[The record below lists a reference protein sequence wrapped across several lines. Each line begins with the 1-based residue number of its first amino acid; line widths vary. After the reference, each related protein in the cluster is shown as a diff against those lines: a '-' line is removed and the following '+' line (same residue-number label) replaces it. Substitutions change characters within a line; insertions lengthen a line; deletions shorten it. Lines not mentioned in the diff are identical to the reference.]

1 MSLLLKMKLN
11 QLISE
16 LKRRNIIKAIIAYL
30 AVAWVIIEMASI
42 LIEAFGAP
50 EDTLKWL
57 IYVFSF
63 GLVVWIIFLWLY
75 DLSPQGFKKT
85 EDIDNVEDSSELTNR
100 KYNLVIV
107 TSLVIAV
114 VLLLGASF
122 WAGSQ
127 WEYSES
133 SSAKKIAVIPMTQ
146 QSAVDEDG
154 YFENG
159 MTEMLIDELS
169 KVDELTVVNRASV
182 QLLSASISTGD
193 SYVLDVIK
201 GIDYYV
207 NGKIER
213 QQNKINVLIE
223 LKESIDTESIWKKYY
238 TKNISDI
245 RSLWA
250 DIAYDLTSR
259 IGIEVKLED
268 RVLWKDLR
276 KVKPETFELY
286 LKGKHFM
293 NKSSPADLQR
303 GLVYMLEALDQSPSD
318 PYANA
323 YLAEAYITL
332 GHGPDPPPDVYPKA
346 LAAAQRA
353 IQLDST
359 IAMGWAALAH
369 YHTYF
374 GMDWTLA
381 EYAFERANELNPNL
395 GNNHY
400 HKAWYLTLFGQMNA
414 AIEEHKKAQEL
425 DPFTLDNTAHLGF
438 LYNFVGLYEEGLK
451 ECEKVAYMED
461 EYVWG
466 SFIKGRIFIDQGRV
480 DEGLEILR
488 KVAEI
493 NPGLKY
499 WGLGTELI
507 LSGHIEEGKVIL
519 NELEALPLNGYRAL
533 CLGAMYSSLGDND
546 KAFEYFSYKN
556 KHGWYPWLRVMFVE
570 GEIKK
575 DPRFLK
581 MIRDMNLPD
590 PSPLVYH
597 YE

>member
-1 MSLLLKMKLN
+1 MKLN

-16 LKRRNIIKAIIAYL
+16 LKRRNIIKAVIAYL
-30 AVAWVIIEMASI
+30 AVAWVIIEMASV
-42 LIEAFGAP
+42 LIEAFGLS
-50 EDTLKWL
+50 EGTLKWF
-57 IYVFSF
+57 IYVFAF
-63 GLVVWIIFLWLY
+63 GLVVWIIFSWLY
-75 DLSPQGFKKT
+75 DLTPQGFKKT
-85 EDIDNVEDSSELTNR
+85 EDVDNVEESSELTNR
-100 KYNLVIV
+100 KYNLVIIA
-107 TSLVIAV
+107 SLVIAV

-133 SSAKKIAVIPMTQ
+133 SSSKKIAVIPMTQ
-146 QSAVDEDG
+146 TSAVDEDE

-159 MTEMLIDELS
+159 MTELLIDELS
-169 KVDELTVVNRASV
+169 KVGELTVVNRASV

-193 SYVLDVIK
+193 SYVLDVIN

-213 QQNKINVLIE
+213 QQNKISVLIE
-223 LKESIDTESIWKKYY
+223 LKESIDSQSIWKKYY
-238 TKNISDI
+238 TKNLSDI

-250 DIAYDLTSR
+250 DVAYDLTSQ

-293 NKSSPADLQR
+293 NKSSPEDMQR

-323 YLAEAYITL
+323 YLAEAYIIL

-353 IQLDST
+353 IDLDST
-359 IAMGWAALAH
+359 VAMGWAALAH

-374 GMDWTLA
+374 GMDWKLA
-381 EYAFERANELNPNL
+381 EKAFERANELNPNL

-400 HKAWYLTLFGQMNA
+400 HKAWYLFLFGQMNA

-425 DPFTLDNTAHLGF
+425 DPFTLDNTAHLAF
-438 LYNFVGLYEEGLK
+438 LYEFVGLYEEGLK
-451 ECEKVAYMED
+451 ECEKVAYMGD
-461 EYVWG
+461 EYVYG

-507 LSGHIEEGKVIL
+507 LAGHIEEGKVIL

-533 CLGAMYSSLGDND
+533 CLGIMYSLLGDND

-556 KHGWYPWLRVMFVE
+556 KHGWFPWLRVMFVE

-575 DPRFLK
+575 DPRWLK

-590 PSPLVYH
+590 PSPLVYQ